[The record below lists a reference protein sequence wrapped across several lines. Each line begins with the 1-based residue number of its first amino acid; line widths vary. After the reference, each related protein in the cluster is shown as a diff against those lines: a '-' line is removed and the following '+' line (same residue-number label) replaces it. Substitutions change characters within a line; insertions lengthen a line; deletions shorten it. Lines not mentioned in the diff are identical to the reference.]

1 MDTGAMVDVVSI
13 ENKRKR
19 KYNNPYSCSEQRKAY
34 KRVYGKHYYLAN
46 REKILAKAQLGR
58 KLVKQIQEA
67 CPPSKKRRITLE
79 VSRHANDNRPAKKRR
94 IDDRQETPRVE
105 MPKRITHRAFKKC
118 LKKYLPALPTQKLE
132 TKEDADAVTIPSKYF
147 PPELRTMINEY
158 AYDRELHAK
167 CMAELEQNA
176 KAIRLR
182 EMCVSLR
189 GVCAFA
195 LEELCVKSG
204 R

>member
-1 MDTGAMVDVVSI
+1 MDSGAMVNVVSI

-19 KYNNPYSCSEQRKAY
+19 KYDNPYSCSEQRQAY
-34 KRVYGKHYYLAN
+34 KRVYGKNYYAAN

-67 CPPSKKRRITLE
+67 CPPSKKRMITLE
-79 VSRHANDNRPAKKRR
+79 VSRHANDKRPAKKRR

-118 LKKYLPALPTQKLE
+118 LKTYLPALPLPTQKLE
-132 TKEDADAVTIPSKYF
+132 TKEDADITFKYF

-167 CMAELEQNA
+167 CMAELEENA

-182 EMCVSLR
+182 AMCVSLR
-189 GVCAFA
+189 
-195 LEELCVKSG
+195 EECVLLLWKSCV
-204 R
+204 